1 MKEENA
7 GSFWENLDKIRKG
20 GKSLKEACSEL
31 GIAYQRIAD
40 QRTDCRFP
48 KLEDS
53 FLLAKYYGVSIEYLL
68 TGQDPYQLSAEAKA
82 VNKDSEHMKISALG
96 FWNRVDES
104 NSSTLKELCIK
115 AGVDYKRVMHNRTDC
130 RVPKAEDMLN
140 LSKSL
145 NVSIEY
151 LLTGQDPYRLSAEA
165 KAVNEDPELQ
175 AVVRAIVRDRRL
187 LHVIS
192 AVVESSERT
201 MAGSGA

>member
-1 MKEENA
+1 MPR
-7 GSFWENLDKIRKG
+7 IV
-20 GKSLKEACSEL
+20 SLME
-31 GIAYQRIAD
+31 
-40 QRTDCRFP
+40 
-48 KLEDS
+48 
-53 FLLAKYYGVSIEYLL
+53 
-68 TGQDPYQLSAEAKA
+68 
-82 VNKDSEHMKISALG
+82 ISALG
-96 FWNRVDES
+96 FWNRVDEN
-104 NSSTLKELCIK
+104 NSSTLKELCTR

-175 AVVRAIVRDRRL
+175 AVVRAIARDRRL

>member
-1 MKEENA
+1 
-7 GSFWENLDKIRKG
+7 
-20 GKSLKEACSEL
+20 
-31 GIAYQRIAD
+31 
-40 QRTDCRFP
+40 
-48 KLEDS
+48 
-53 FLLAKYYGVSIEYLL
+53 
-68 TGQDPYQLSAEAKA
+68 
-82 VNKDSEHMKISALG
+82 
-96 FWNRVDES
+96 
-104 NSSTLKELCIK
+104 
-115 AGVDYKRVMHNRTDC
+115 
-130 RVPKAEDMLN
+130 MLN